1 MIKKLLEA
9 IEFEEY
15 QATFGSI
22 LYENGSNDR
31 ECYLRGRYKATG
43 PRDQLSN

>member
-15 QATFGSI
+15 QATFESI
-22 LYENGSNDR
+22 LYDHGSSDR

-43 PRDQLSN
+43 PRDQLGN